1 VFRPHHALLAPAIF
15 YQESPELPDGFS
27 VKSLYRVSRL
37 LGTVFDVI
45 LVGIL
50 LIIAGFAIV
59 AFSVLS
65 ASGKTK
71 GEVRGAGV
79 VMIGPIPIVF
89 GSDAKWVGIVIGLV
103 IILMIL
109 SLSMSKV

>member
-1 VFRPHHALLAPAIF
+1 MV
-15 YQESPELPDGFS
+15 
-27 VKSLYRVSRL
+27 
-37 LGTVFDVI
+37 DVA

-50 LIIAGFAIV
+50 LVIAGFAAV

-71 GEVRGAGV
+71 GEVKGAGV
-79 VMIGPIPIVF
+79 VMVGPIPIVF

-103 IILMIL
+103 LVLMIL
-109 SLSMSKV
+109 SLLLSKV

>member
-1 VFRPHHALLAPAIF
+1 MV
-15 YQESPELPDGFS
+15 
-27 VKSLYRVSRL
+27 
-37 LGTVFDVI
+37 DVT
-45 LVGIL
+45 LVGTL
-50 LIIAGFAIV
+50 FIIAGFAV
-59 AFSVLS
+59 LAFSVLS

-103 IILMIL
+103 IVLMIL
-109 SLSMSKV
+109 SLSLSKV

>member
-1 VFRPHHALLAPAIF
+1 M
-15 YQESPELPDGFS
+15 
-27 VKSLYRVSRL
+27 
-37 LGTVFDVI
+37 FDVI

-109 SLSMSKV
+109 SLSLSKV

>member
-1 VFRPHHALLAPAIF
+1 M
-15 YQESPELPDGFS
+15 
-27 VKSLYRVSRL
+27 
-37 LGTVFDVI
+37 FDVT

-50 LIIAGFAIV
+50 LVIAGLAVV

-89 GSDAKWVGIVIGLV
+89 GSDAKWVVIVIGLAIV
-103 IILMIL
+103 LMIL
-109 SLSMSKV
+109 SLSLSKV

>member
-1 VFRPHHALLAPAIF
+1 MV
-15 YQESPELPDGFS
+15 
-27 VKSLYRVSRL
+27 
-37 LGTVFDVI
+37 DVI

-50 LIIAGFAIV
+50 LVITGFAAV

-65 ASGKTK
+65 ASGKAK

-79 VMIGPIPIVF
+79 VMIGPIPIIF

-103 IILMIL
+103 ILLMIL
-109 SLSMSKV
+109 SLSLSKV

>member
-1 VFRPHHALLAPAIF
+1 M
-15 YQESPELPDGFS
+15 
-27 VKSLYRVSRL
+27 
-37 LGTVFDVI
+37 FDVI

>member
-1 VFRPHHALLAPAIF
+1 M
-15 YQESPELPDGFS
+15 
-27 VKSLYRVSRL
+27 
-37 LGTVFDVI
+37 FDVT

-50 LIIAGFAIV
+50 LVIAGFAVV

-71 GEVRGAGV
+71 GEIRGAGV

-89 GSDAKWVGIVIGLV
+89 GSDAKWVGIVITLAIV
-103 IILMIL
+103 LMIL
-109 SLSMSKV
+109 SLSLSKV

>member
-1 VFRPHHALLAPAIF
+1 MV
-15 YQESPELPDGFS
+15 
-27 VKSLYRVSRL
+27 
-37 LGTVFDVI
+37 DVI

-50 LIIAGFAIV
+50 LIIAGLAV
-59 AFSVLS
+59 LAFSVLS

-89 GSDAKWVGIVIGLV
+89 GSDAKWVGIVIVLV
-103 IILMIL
+103 IVLMIL
-109 SLSMSKV
+109 SLSLSKV